1 MHQDPPATETR
12 LDRWLWAARFF
23 KTRSQ
28 AAAAIDGGKVHLGG
42 QRAKRAAAVR
52 VGDEL
57 RVRKGPYEFR
67 VVIRALSEH
76 RGSAQEAAV
85 LFEETAESL
94 QQRARLREELRAK
107 TTLTYEGKGRPTK
120 RDRRRLDRFKKAL

>member
-1 MHQDPPATETR
+1 MPQDSPAETR

-28 AAAAIDGGKVHLGG
+28 AATAIDGGKVHLGG
-42 QRAKRAAAVR
+42 HRAKRATAVR

-57 RVRKGPYEFR
+57 RIRKGPYEFR
-67 VVIRALSEH
+67 VVIRALSER
-76 RGSAQEAAV
+76 RGSSPEAAA
-85 LFEETAESL
+85 LFEETAESIR
-94 QQRARLREELRAK
+94 QRARLREELRAK

-120 RDRRRLDRFKKAL
+120 RDRRRLDRFKKEM